1 MSVQNE
7 QIRSEIDQLIERHL
21 PVELAT
27 VSADGVP
34 SVSYAPYVYMG
45 NLSFGVFLSSLAE
58 HTHNIAS
65 NNSVSAMVITSE
77 KDSPNLFARERVVIT
92 CKAEIHDRKSIEF
105 ANWIPS
111 YRERFG
117 AIVDTLVQL
126 ADFNLHTLQPV
137 RAVYVKG
144 FGQAYRIS
152 GDDMNEVEHITN
164 PARDAQ
170 NRNKATKR
178 SQK

>member
-21 PVELAT
+21 SVELAT

-92 CKAEIHDRKSIEF
+92 CKAELHDRKSIEF